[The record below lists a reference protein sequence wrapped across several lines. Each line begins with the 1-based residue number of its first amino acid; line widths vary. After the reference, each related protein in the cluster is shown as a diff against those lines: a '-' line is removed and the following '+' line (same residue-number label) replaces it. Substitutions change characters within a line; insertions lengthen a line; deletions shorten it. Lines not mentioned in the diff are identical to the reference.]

1 VTTILSE
8 AYAPALSLPRGIV
21 GPKIYA
27 THEIMMAQ
35 FKSQEVRA

>member
-8 AYAPALSLPRGIV
+8 AYPPALSLPRGIV
-21 GPKIYA
+21 GLEIYA
-27 THEIMMAQ
+27 AQEIMMAQ